1 MGRLSNLRIVNPV
14 LTNLA
19 VGYSNAA
26 FVAAALMPYVSVDK
40 EAGLVPIFNKDH
52 FKVYA
57 TERALRAKS
66 NRINPGAMD
75 TKAFALTEHD
85 LEYPIDYREDA
96 ESAFPLQSQAT
107 MSVTEGIRLRH
118 EKMVAD
124 VVQNPTSYGANNKIA
139 LAGTTSF
146 ADGVNSDPEGVF
158 DDAKAQVRAGIVKDP
173 NVLVIGYAMWRK
185 LKKHP
190 KLKAILS
197 DNRPRL
203 VQLADLR
210 EILEIPNIY
219 IGRAVYASD
228 AGVTADIWGDKAV
241 LAYVPDAP
249 QVAPQNGAV
258 SDPGAARNM
267 YEPSFGYTLR
277 KRGQPVVD
285 TRTEDGKLELVRNT
299 DIFAPFLLGADAG
312 YLITDA
318 G

>member
-19 VGYSNAA
+19 VGYSNAS
-26 FVAAALMPYVSVDK
+26 FVASALMPYVSVDK

-52 FKVYA
+52 FKVYQ

-66 NRINPGAMD
+66 NRINPGDISTTAY
-75 TKAFALTEHD
+75 ALTEHD

-124 VVQNPTSYGANNKIA
+124 LVQSTASYAASNRIA
-139 LAGTTSF
+139 LSGNSGF
-146 ADGVNSDPEGVF
+146 ADGVNSDPEGVI
-158 DDAKAQVRAGIVKDP
+158 DDAKAAVRNKIVKEP
-173 NVLVIGYAMWRK
+173 NVMVIGYAMWRN
-185 LKKHP
+185 LKQHP

-197 DNRPRL
+197 DSRPRL

-210 EILEIPNIY
+210 EIFEIPNIY
-219 IGRAVYASD
+219 IGRAVFASD
-228 AGVTADIWGDKAV
+228 AGVVSDIWGNKSV
-241 LAYVPDAP
+241 LAYVPTATEAP
-249 QVAPQNGAV
+249 VVNGMV
-258 SDPGAARNM
+258 SDPGANRSM

-285 TRTEDGKLELVRNT
+285 TRSEDGKLEIVRNT
-299 DIFAPFLLGADAG
+299 DIFQPFLLGADAG
-312 YLITDA
+312 YLIADA